1 MTTPKGSN
9 NMDISFQNRAKSF
22 ICLVFVSALIMAPA
36 ASADARK
43 LSTELAP
50 GYENVPFVAEK
61 AFVSIEYAPSKDY
74 PGMADT
80 TEIKNGFEKLEVAAN
95 CAQIIRTSP
104 GKGEHADEI
113 LPYLKKSEQMID
125 SAKLRVIARMK
136 KLELITKSGNKEY
149 AEFYKNIVTAPVAFM
164 IGQNPGQ
171 GGSQATRLLHLF
183 FKDGTYY
190 FFNGYINLNSLEGYY
205 ELIDRINNDTL
216 DICSAHENAHGIMF
230 DMYGAEKYKIKNGC
244 LSTSGHDGPVISDRA
259 LAFIEGWAEAF
270 EALYGPT
277 NPIFSFSEAE
287 REKYGIS
294 EFQYTRQDPVRR
306 DRYIWQNYKVKNGL
320 LKNGL
325 QIIATEGVIASQFYD
340 IFTSRAITEAFTKS
354 VAIMFNYKPA
364 DFIGFLN
371 AWVKD
376 YPQDRNVLYR
386 IFLENTNYATVS
398 NEARRLYADYYQ
410 AKLKYVQKQLD
421 KNKFYEIKN
430 KWTAFKEALFAD
442 IMKTGMIGANVGPD
456 LWLDFPAKK
465 QRVNLSTVTSDYF
478 SRLKLKGLSSD
489 DIETFIKTREA
500 MGVFTG
506 RSAVETL
513 RAILGAEK
521 ADAVIN
527 ENGLSDLK

>member
-1 MTTPKGSN
+1 MNK
-9 NMDISFQNRAKSF
+9 SFQKLRKSF
-22 ICLVFVSALIMAPA
+22 TCLVFVTALIMSA
-36 ASADARK
+36 ASGVDARK
-43 LSTELAP
+43 LTTELAP
-50 GYENVPFVAEK
+50 GYENVPFVPEK
-61 AFVSIEYAPSKDY
+61 AFVSIELAESKNY

-80 TEIKNGFEKLEVAAN
+80 AEVRNEFEKLEVAAN
-95 CAQIIRTSP
+95 SALIIKNSP
-104 GKGEHADEI
+104 GHGEHAAKI

-171 GGSQATRLLHLF
+171 GGSQATRNMHLF

-205 ELIDRINNDTL
+205 QLIDRINNDTL

-277 NPIFSFSEAE
+277 NPIFNFSEAE

-325 QIIATEGVIASQFYD
+325 QIIATEGAIASQFYD
-340 IFTSRAITEAFTKS
+340 IFTSRVIKNAFTKS
-354 VAIMFNYKPA
+354 VALMYNYKPA
-364 DFIGFLN
+364 DFVEFLN

-376 YPQDRNVLYR
+376 NPEDRNVLYR
-386 IFLENTNYATVS
+386 IFLENTNYATAS
-398 NEARRLYADYYQ
+398 NESRRLYADYYQ
-410 AKLKYVQKQLD
+410 AKLKYVQKQLEEA
-421 KNKFYEIKN
+421 KFREIKN
-430 KWTAFKEALFAD
+430 KWLAFKEALFAD
-442 IMKTGMIGANVGPD
+442 VMKTGNIGANVGPD

-465 QRVNLSTVTSDYF
+465 QRINLSTITSEYF
-478 SRLKLKGLSSD
+478 AHLKLANLSNE
-489 DIETFIKTREA
+489 DIATFIKAREA
-500 MGVFTG
+500 MGVLTG
-506 RSAVETL
+506 TSAVETL
-513 RAILGAEK
+513 RTILGAEK

-527 ENGLSDLK
+527 ANGLSDLK

>member
-1 MTTPKGSN
+1 MTTAKGSN
-9 NMDISFQNRAKSF
+9 NMNKLFQKLRKSLAG
-22 ICLVFVSALIMAPA
+22 LVFVTALIMTA
-36 ASADARK
+36 ASCADARK
-43 LSTELAP
+43 LTTELAP
-50 GYENVPFVAEK
+50 GYENVPFNAEK
-61 AFVSIEYAPSKDY
+61 AFVSIEYAESKDY
-74 PGMADT
+74 PGMAET
-80 TEIKNGFEKLEVAAN
+80 TEVKNAFEKLEVAAKL
-95 CAQIIRTSP
+95 AQIVKTSP
-104 GKGEHADEI
+104 GKGEHAAEI
-113 LPYLKKSEQMID
+113 LPYLKKSEQMLD

-164 IGQNPGQ
+164 IGHNPGN
-171 GGSQATRLLHLF
+171 GGSQATRNLHLF
-183 FKDGTYY
+183 FKDGSYY
-190 FFNGYINLNSLEGYY
+190 FFNGLINLNSLEGYY

-216 DICSAHENAHGIMF
+216 DICSAHENAHGMMF

-340 IFTSRAITEAFTKS
+340 IFTSRVIKAAFTKS
-354 VAIMFNYKPA
+354 AAIMFNYKPA
-364 DFIGFLN
+364 DFIEFLN

-376 YPQDRNVLYR
+376 YPEDRNVLYR
-386 IFLENTNYATVS
+386 IFLENTNYATAS
-398 NEARRLYADYYQ
+398 NESRRLYADYYQ

-442 IMKTGMIGANVGPD
+442 VMKTGNIGANIGPD

-465 QRVNLSTVTSDYF
+465 QRINLSTITAGYF
-478 SRLKLKGLSSD
+478 AHLKLTNLSD
-489 DIETFIKTREA
+489 EDIATFIKAREA
-500 MGVFTG
+500 MGVLTG
-506 RSAVETL
+506 TSAVETL
-513 RAILGAEK
+513 RTILGSEK